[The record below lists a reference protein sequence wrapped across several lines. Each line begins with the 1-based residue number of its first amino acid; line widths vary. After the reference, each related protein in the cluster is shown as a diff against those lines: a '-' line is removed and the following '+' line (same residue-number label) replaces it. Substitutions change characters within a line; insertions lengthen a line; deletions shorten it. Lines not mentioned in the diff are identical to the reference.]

1 MFILTFLKLSGK
13 VIMRHL
19 KTFDDQPLTPK
30 LSKIELSGID
40 SPVCSK
46 KKIVLKIIKGP
57 FKTNKLAPLC

>member
-40 SPVCSK
+40 
-46 KKIVLKIIKGP
+46 
-57 FKTNKLAPLC
+57 